1 MEIFK
6 DALDIYKLKDKDIFE
21 SFSNELNDTQQVLLI
36 IFIMYVS
43 YIFINLKL
51 K

>member
-6 DALDIYKLKDKDIFE
+6 DALDIFKLKDMDIFE

>member
-6 DALDIYKLKDKDIFE
+6 DALDIFKLKDKDIFE